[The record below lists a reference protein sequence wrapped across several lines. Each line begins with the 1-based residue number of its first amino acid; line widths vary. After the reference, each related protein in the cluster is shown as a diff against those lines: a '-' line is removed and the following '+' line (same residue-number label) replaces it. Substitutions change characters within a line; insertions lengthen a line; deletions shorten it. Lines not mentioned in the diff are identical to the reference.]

1 MDYLYTFSKP
11 LTKSNDDFIKLNFLL
26 ASRES
31 MQTIDFI
38 NSYRISNFW
47 KGKFFIKKLIKR
59 VFKYRLKQKIIWDR
73 KFWEIINIYYLN
85 YTYTLP
91 NNINNLD
98 DLILVL
104 SKDNTKKRFNDI
116 IKYKKLIKKGI
127 NLNYPLFISGKA
139 LNILGA
145 NVNNNNIYFLD
156 GTRRLLANILCS
168 NKNNKILIIDI

>member
-59 VFKYRLKQKIIWDR
+59 VFKYRLKQQIIWDR
-73 KFWEIINIYYLN
+73 KFWEII
-85 YTYTLP
+85 
-91 NNINNLD
+91 
-98 DLILVL
+98 
-104 SKDNTKKRFNDI
+104 I
-116 IKYKKLIKKGI
+116 IFYH
-127 NLNYPLFISGKA
+127 
-139 LNILGA
+139 
-145 NVNNNNIYFLD
+145 
-156 GTRRLLANILCS
+156 LL
-168 NKNNKILIIDI
+168 KI